1 MPDVIQRHL
10 SFESTLTG
18 IMSGS
23 ILGAHM
29 AWYDFGIL
37 YLLKAYCVVRF
48 KDPVC
53 LESTLP
59 GMISKC
65 QPEES
70 SCEVQ
75 THSMFSVL
83 VQGANLRNENC
94 FFSI

>member
-75 THSMFSVL
+75 THSIVFCPCAGGEL
-83 VQGANLRNENC
+83 AQ
-94 FFSI
+94 